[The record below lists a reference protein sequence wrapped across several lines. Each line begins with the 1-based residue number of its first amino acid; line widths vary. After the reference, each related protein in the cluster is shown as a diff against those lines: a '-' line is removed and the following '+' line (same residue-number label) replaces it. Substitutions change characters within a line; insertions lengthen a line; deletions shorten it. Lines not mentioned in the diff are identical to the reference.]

1 MRSILRLLVLALS
14 SCLLSLGRKI
24 HLIETTDEGNDQ
36 GAANQ
41 GVTSRSREF
50 PVPDKG
56 LDLDADYGADY
67 R

>member
-14 SCLLSLGRKI
+14 SCLFSLGRKI
-24 HLIETTDEGNDQ
+24 HLIETADEGNDL

-41 GVTSRSREF
+41 SVTSRSREF